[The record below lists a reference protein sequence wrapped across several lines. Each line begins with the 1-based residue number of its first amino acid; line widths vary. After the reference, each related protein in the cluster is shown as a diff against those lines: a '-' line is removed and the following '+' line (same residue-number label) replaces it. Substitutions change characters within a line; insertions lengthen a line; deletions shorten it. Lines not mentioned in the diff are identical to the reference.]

1 LVLFALLLS
10 GCKEVVTGMSST
22 ESGGTPAPPSSVP
35 AITAQPANA
44 AVTVGQSAS
53 FSVKATGTGTLTYQ
67 WEKNSLK
74 IAGATAATYTT
85 SVTTAA
91 DSGSTY
97 AVVVSDGAGS
107 ATSNSASLVV
117 SDPLPP
123 ALSGQPQNQ
132 TVQVGQAASFSVS
145 ATGTGTLTYQ
155 WQKNSVN
162 IDGAVGSSYTT
173 PAATAADS
181 GSTYAAVVSDS
192 AGSVTSSTAVL
203 SVQMPA
209 QASYYVALNGSD
221 SADGSAANPFRSLQR
236 AQVAM
241 EQSSIKVTQING
253 GTYYPGSTLTLTAAD
268 QGETWE
274 AAPGATVVLSG
285 GVVLTGWSNEGNG
298 VYSASAP
305 GPVGLDLSIAGVRQ
319 MPAALGY
326 DARRPFT
333 SGWRILSPNQ
343 PQQHGMTFTVQPG
356 DLTASVKP
364 GAVMQVV
371 DFLRY
376 TDQFTTVVSVDA
388 SDNTVTVADNVNSG
402 TTTPGVSGSWR
413 ILGDSADL
421 GGPGEFA
428 YDAAGGKVYVE
439 PANPETIDSDTVV
452 AAELKTLIALNNVS
466 GVTIAGL
473 IFSDTVSDR
482 NIYSGIFSDRMAA
495 VMGTGLSNS
504 SLIGN
509 TFVNAGNGIALLGS
523 SNNTI
528 AGNSFSGL
536 GGAGILVAAKS
547 NHNQIT
553 NNTMVGLSRI
563 NVGSMGIDIENSANN
578 LVDSNT
584 IDGTARWGISLFPTD
599 NVSLVGNTISN
610 NVLRNTSQQTNDTGA
625 IYSYAGANPS
635 YTVESTTITGNRI
648 ENLGGLLRDASG
660 EFQPGSTEGIYMDD
674 QVSGVTMSNNVIE
687 SNGSGM
693 FLCHGC
699 KDNSA
704 TNNVIVLQPAA
715 YYDRGANG
723 ISYATGAMTYN
734 GTTRVDLLP
743 SYFPAGAATTAVVV
757 RLSGRAAGGA
767 NATFNVQ
774 ADGVVIGVGTAT
786 SSMAD
791 YVFTAQLT
799 PHQVHRIGIG
809 LTNGVTA
816 GTPTTELNAMELFVN
831 NTAVGLATAE
841 SEGKYGGYGFLA
853 GSDSL
858 FVTHFSSTH
867 NIVYRDGGLSQ
878 DMVDW
883 SNPGYVDPNPGTVDY
898 SVLYQNV
905 MKASDSVFG
914 AQLTDAHSQ
923 LVNPMFTNPEAG
935 DYTLQAGSPALSE
948 GFVLIGVPLDQ

>member
-1 LVLFALLLS
+1 MSLGRRGSRAFQASGPTLSMQILGECGLLMLMLS
-10 GCKEVVTGMSST
+10 GC
-22 ESGGTPAPPSSVP
+22 GTMKFTSDSAATTSAVALLPTLTS
-35 AITAQPANA
+35 QPVDS
-44 AVTVGQSAS
+44 AVKLGQTAS
-53 FSVKATGTGTLTYQ
+53 FSVAA
-67 WEKNSLK
+67 E
-74 IAGATAATYTT
+74 GA
-85 SVTTAA
+85 
-91 DSGSTY
+91 
-97 AVVVSDGAGS
+97 
-107 ATSNSASLVV
+107 
-117 SDPLPP
+117 
-123 ALSGQPQNQ
+123 
-132 TVQVGQAASFSVS
+132 
-145 ATGTGTLTYQ
+145 GTLTYQ
-155 WQKNSVN
+155 WQKNSLN
-162 IDGAVGSSYTT
+162 IDGAVGASYTT
-173 PAATAADS
+173 PATTAADS

-192 AGSVTSSTAVL
+192 AGSVTSSAAVL

-209 QASYYVALNGSD
+209 QASYYVAVTGSD
-221 SADGSAANPFRSLQR
+221 SADGSAAHPFGSLQR

-241 EQSSIKVTQING
+241 EESSIKVTQING
-253 GTYYPGSTLTLTAAD
+253 GTYYLTSALTLTAVD

-274 AAPGATVVLSG
+274 AVPGATVVLSG

-326 DARRPFT
+326 DAQRPFT
-333 SGWRILSPNQ
+333 SGWRMLSPNQ
-343 PQQHGMTFTVQPG
+343 PQQHGTTFTVQAG

-388 SDNTVTVADNVNSG
+388 SNDTVTVADNVNSG

-452 AAELKTLIALNNVS
+452 AAGLKTLIALNDVS
-466 GVTIAGL
+466 GVTITGL
-473 IFSDTVSDR
+473 TFSDTVSDR

-495 VMGTGLSNS
+495 VMGAGLSKS
-504 SLIGN
+504 SLMGN
-509 TFVNAGNGIALLGS
+509 TFVNVGNGIALLGS
-523 SNNTI
+523 SNDTI
-528 AGNSFSGL
+528 SGNSFTQL

-547 NHNQIT
+547 NNNQIT
-553 NNTMVGLSRI
+553 NNTMVELSRI

-578 LVDSNT
+578 VVDGNT

-635 YTVESTTITGNRI
+635 YTVENTAITGNRI

-699 KDNSA
+699 RDNSA

-723 ISYATGAMTYN
+723 ISYAAGAMTYN

-743 SYFPAGAATTAVVV
+743 SYFPAGVAATTIVV
-757 RLSGRAAGGA
+757 RLSGQAAGGA

-774 ADGVVIGVGTAT
+774 ADGAVIGVGTAT

-791 YVFTAQLT
+791 YVFSAQLT
-799 PHQVHRIGIG
+799 PHQVHRIGIA
-809 LTNGVTA
+809 LTNGVAA
-816 GTPTTELNAMELFVN
+816 GTPATALNHMELFVN
-831 NTAVGLATAE
+831 HTAVGLVTAE
-841 SEGKYGGYGFLA
+841 SR
-853 GSDSL
+853 
-858 FVTHFSSTH
+858 VSTG
-867 NIVYRDGGLSQ
+867 V
-878 DMVDW
+878 MVFW
-883 SNPGYVDPNPGTVDY
+883 R
-898 SVLYQNV
+898 
-905 MKASDSVFG
+905 
-914 AQLTDAHSQ
+914 
-923 LVNPMFTNPEAG
+923 EAIPC
-935 DYTLQAGSPALSE
+935 L
-948 GFVLIGVPLDQ
+948 